1 MGVVAFLQQSSKMK
15 NGKSPPTE
23 HSPPP
28 LAKAAKNK
36 PPPKEKRKK
45 SLPVRKL
52 LELERMGNSL
62 QQQLQQHREIS
73 CAKEKDG
80 GEDFN
85 GRSDMALLEKK
96 ELSEQ
101 DRPAEGGASILGSL
115 EKMVESR

>member
-1 MGVVAFLQQSSKMK
+1 MK
-15 NGKSPPTE
+15 NGKSPLAEDT
-23 HSPPP
+23 PPP
-28 LAKAAKNK
+28 FAKAAKSK

-52 LELERMGNSL
+52 LELERMGNNSL
-62 QQQLQQHREIS
+62 QQQLQQHREIA
-73 CAKEKDG
+73 CAKDKDG

-85 GRSDMALLEKK
+85 GRSDMTLLEKK
-96 ELSEQ
+96 EPSEQ